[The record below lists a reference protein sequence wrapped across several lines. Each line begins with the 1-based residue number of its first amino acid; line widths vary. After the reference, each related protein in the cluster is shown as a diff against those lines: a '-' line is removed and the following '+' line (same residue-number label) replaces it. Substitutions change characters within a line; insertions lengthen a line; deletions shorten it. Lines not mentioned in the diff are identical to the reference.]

1 MEILLFRNACPQ
13 WTMTDSPCRH
23 MLCPR
28 APKETKSIE
37 EDEKEEKEEEQWVD
51 IKLDVSYLHF
61 ALNQRTPSHPSSRA
75 TMRMMMVMM
84 MTRESLTCPN
94 WSICREC
101 ARTIYYCPRTTQF

>member
-1 MEILLFRNACPQ
+1 MFAPLNTCGRGEEEQMSKRKENLMEILLFRNACPQ

-51 IKLDVSYLHF
+51 IKLDVRGTNF
-61 ALNQRTPSHPSSRA
+61 LNPG
-75 TMRMMMVMM
+75 
-84 MTRESLTCPN
+84 
-94 WSICREC
+94 
-101 ARTIYYCPRTTQF
+101 